1 MQTCLSVSEGRS
13 VCYSG
18 KETLM
23 DILDFAAYPSF
34 PAGTVLDTHNAGDGH
49 ILFRLDPAQLD
60 TFVSAL
66 TSQGWMERYTSSVRE
81 TEGKLYEK
89 NGTGLYVYANSR
101 LDEAWAVYGAGLPE
115 SSGCTGNLL
124 YDTVLF
130 YQVQCR
136 PEHGGGMTY
145 FLRLRDGKFIV
156 IDGGFDLDGQ
166 EMLETLA
173 SLHPEGDPAGT
184 FEIAAWIITH
194 PRCDH
199 VHMLFH
205 VMDAPEVLDR
215 LQIRQVYCNLPCEE
229 LLAAR
234 DPDVMDDT
242 ARLRRELVRLEERGC
257 RIYKPY
263 AGMRFALGETEMQI
277 LYSQAEWM
285 LRPMKTVNDASLVL
299 KLISKAGKSVLILGD
314 VMSAGGD
321 VLLEMYSPASLHADA
336 VQVAH
341 HALYGPDF
349 PLYEAIA
356 PGCCF
361 WPMTIA
367 GHEKYGSMIP
377 RNDRLRGMGIPNY
390 LACSGTYTLEL

>member
-49 ILFRLDPAQLD
+49 ILFRLDPAQFD

-66 TSQGWMERYTSSVRE
+66 TSQGWLERYTSSVGE

-173 SLHPEGDPAGT
+173 ALHPEGDPAGT

-194 PRCDH
+194 PHCDH

-205 VMDAPEVLDR
+205 VMDAPEVLAR
-215 LQIRQVYCNLPCEE
+215 LIIRQVYCNLPCEE

-242 ARLRRELVRLEERGC
+242 ARLRRELVRLEERRC

-263 AGMRFALGETEMQI
+263 AGMRFPLGEMEMQI

-321 VLLEMYSPASLHADA
+321 VLLEMYSPETLHADA

-390 LACSGTYTLEL
+390 LACSGTYMLEL

>member
-1 MQTCLSVSEGRS
+1 
-13 VCYSG
+13 
-18 KETLM
+18 M
-23 DILDFAAYPSF
+23 DILDFTAYPSF
-34 PAGTVLDTHNAGDGH
+34 PAGTVLDTRNAGDGH
-49 ILFRLDPAQLD
+49 ILFRLDTAQRD
-60 TFVSAL
+60 TFASAL
-66 TSQGWMERYTSSVRE
+66 SSQGWEERYTSSVGE

-89 NGTGLYVYANSR
+89 NGAGLYVYTNSR
-101 LDEAWAVYGAGLPE
+101 QEGAWAVYGTGLPVSPVGTE
-115 SSGCTGNLL
+115 NLL

-166 EMLETLA
+166 EMLEVLA
-173 SLHPEGDPAGT
+173 SLHPEADPAAA

-194 PRCDH
+194 PHCDH
-199 VHMLFH
+199 VHLLFH

-215 LQIRQVYCNLPCEE
+215 LVIRQVFSNLPCDE
-229 LLAAR
+229 LLAER
-234 DPDVMDDT
+234 DPDVMADT
-242 ARLRRELVRLEERGC
+242 ARLRHELHRLEERGC
-257 RIYKPY
+257 RCIKPY
-263 AGMRFALGETEMQI
+263 AGMQFAIGELEMQV
-277 LYSQAEWM
+277 LYTQAEWM
-285 LRPMKTVNDASLVL
+285 LRPMKTVNDASMVL

-321 VLLEMYSPASLHADA
+321 VLLEMYSPETLHADA

-367 GHEKYGSMIP
+367 GHEKYGNMIP
-377 RNDRLRGMGIPNY
+377 RNDKLRGMGVPNY
-390 LACSGTYTLEL
+390 LACFGTYTMEL

>member
-34 PAGTVLDTHNAGDGH
+34 PAGTILDTHNAGDGH

-66 TSQGWMERYTSSVRE
+66 TSQGWLERYTSSVGE

-145 FLRLRDGKFIV
+145 FLRLRDGQFIV

-194 PRCDH
+194 PHCDH

-215 LQIRQVYCNLPCEE
+215 LIIRQVYCNLPCEE
-229 LLAAR
+229 LLASR

-263 AGMRFALGETEMQI
+263 AGMQFALGEMEMQI

-377 RNDRLRGMGIPNY
+377 RNDRLRGMGVPNY